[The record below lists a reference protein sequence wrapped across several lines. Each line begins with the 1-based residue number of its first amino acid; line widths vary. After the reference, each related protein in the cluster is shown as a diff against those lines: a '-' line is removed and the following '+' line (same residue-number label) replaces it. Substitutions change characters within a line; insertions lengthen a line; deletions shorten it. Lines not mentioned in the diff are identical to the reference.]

1 MRHGILAVL
10 VLFSGLTVHALPQ
23 TQEKVS
29 FPGPRAES
37 RSTNGYY
44 VIRNVDQDNVP
55 FTHKL
60 FFRNEHAKEEFLLME
75 YGRHIETLWSPSG
88 HNLVVNDHA
97 GSDYSEIYV
106 YEFKPNFRSIK
117 LSEQIR
123 EKFESDASIVK
134 NHHVYMDAV
143 EWLSDTQLKIKA
155 SGYGEADPK
164 GFKRWFTYTLGG
176 KLERVTMT
184 PAEQKAD
191 EESEKRELIARCKTR
206 IVKNDLPPQRN
217 DWHWGDDEKYRGAP
231 VISYTIQ
238 EDGSVIDLK
247 LQRSSGVKGIDKYA
261 LQTVKGWKYRAMPG
275 CPGVDT
281 TVTLIIDF
289 QGKD

>member
-1 MRHGILAVL
+1 MRHGILAVF
-10 VLFSGLTVHALPQ
+10 VLFPGLTVYALPQ

-37 RSTNGYY
+37 RSPNGYY

-55 FTHKL
+55 FAHKL
-60 FFRNEHAKEEFLLME
+60 FFRDEHAKEEFLLME
-75 YGRHIETLWSPSG
+75 YGRHVETLWSPSG

-143 EWLSDTQLKIKA
+143 EWLSDERLKIRV
-155 SGYGEADPK
+155 SGYGDVDPK
-164 GFKRWFTYTLGG
+164 GFKHWFTYTLDG
-176 KLERVTMT
+176 KLERVTVT

-191 EESEKRELIARCKTR
+191 EESEKRELIARCKTK
-206 IVKNDLPPQRN
+206 IVKKTPRPEPKDLQ
-217 DWHWGDDEKYRGAP
+217 WGKDEKYRGAP
-231 VISYTIQ
+231 VISSTIQ
-238 EDGSVIDLK
+238 EDGNVVNVK
-247 LQRSSGVKGIDKYA
+247 LERSSGVRWIDEYA
-261 LQTVKGWKYRAMPG
+261 LQTVKGRKYQAMPG
-275 CPGVDT
+275 CPGVET
-281 TVTLIIDF
+281 KETIIIDF
-289 QGKD
+289 QGNN